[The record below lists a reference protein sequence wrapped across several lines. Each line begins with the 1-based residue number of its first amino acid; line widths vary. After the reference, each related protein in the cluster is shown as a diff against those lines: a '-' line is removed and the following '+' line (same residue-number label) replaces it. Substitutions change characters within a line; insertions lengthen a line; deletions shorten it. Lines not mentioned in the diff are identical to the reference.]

1 MSSLD
6 KYIIYTSVFAIFTES
21 FFVHYGI
28 DWKLFYLILIS
39 NSVILGYKY
48 NLKIHNNL
56 LIVLGFF
63 LVHGLVMFLLF
74 SNPLQ
79 SLIAQVLGIS
89 VSSIFYY
96 NLFRIYSLK
105 PLVEVYKKTAFLLAF
120 FAIPMYYFKINT
132 FVYNRLNGILTE
144 PAHYAA
150 IMLPALYLFARKGN
164 YYKALIILF
173 TIFLTKSSVGFIAL
187 ALMLII
193 PLIKLK
199 YFVRYSIIAL
209 VILVI
214 SGVYIGS
221 QWNEKID
228 ENKSNKIV
236 RRLKQTQ
243 DSFNAIHNGKFNS
256 DTNLSS
262 YAFLSNLFVTKEI
275 VSKNPIGMGLG
286 SYRHEYDKQYPKL
299 SPPEYLII
307 LKQSKIN
314 RTDANSLLFR
324 MTADLGIFGLL
335 IFIYFLYRSIKIF
348 GTDAKQV
355 QQSSFF
361 YLITKLIREGHYFSP
376 EFYFFVF
383 LFLDGSDE
391 HFTRS

>member
-1 MSSLD
+1 MASLD

-39 NSVILGYKY
+39 NSFVLGYKY
-48 NLKIHNNL
+48 SLKIHKNL
-56 LIVLGFF
+56 LILLGFF
-63 LVHGLVMFLLF
+63 LLHGLLMFLLF
-74 SNPLQ
+74 SNPLP
-79 SLIAQVLGIS
+79 SLLGQVLGIA

-96 NLFRIYSLK
+96 NLFRIYSFE
-105 PLVEVYKKTAFLLAF
+105 PLVNVYKKIAFILALL
-120 FAIPMYYFKINT
+120 AIPMFYFKINT
-132 FVYNRLNGILTE
+132 FVFNRLNGILTE

-150 IMLPALYLFARKGN
+150 IMLPALYLFVRRGN
-164 YYKALIILF
+164 YVKAGIILL

-187 ALMLII
+187 LFMLII

-199 YFVRYSIIAL
+199 YFVRYSIIAI
-209 VILVI
+209 VILIV
-214 SGVYIGS
+214 SGLYIGS
-221 QWNEKID
+221 KWNEKID

-243 DSFNAIHNGKFNS
+243 DSFNAVHTGKFNQ
-256 DTNLSS
+256 DTNLST
-262 YAFLSNLFVTKEI
+262 YAFLSNLFITKEI
-275 VSKNPIGMGLG
+275 VSKNPLGMGLG
-286 SYRHEYDKQYPKL
+286 SYRHEYDKEYPKL
-299 SPPEYLII
+299 SPPDYLVT

-324 MTADLGIFGLL
+324 MLADLGIFGLL

-348 GTDAKQV
+348 GKDGKLA

-361 YLITKLIREGHYFSP
+361 YLLTKLIREGHYFSP

>member
-6 KYIIYTSVFAIFTES
+6 KYIIYSSVFAIFTES

-28 DWKLFYLILIS
+28 DWKLFYIILIS
-39 NSVILGYKY
+39 NSFILGYKY
-48 NLKIHNNL
+48 TLKIHKNL
-56 LIVLGFF
+56 LILLGFF
-63 LVHGLVMFLLF
+63 LLHGFLMFLLF
-74 SNPLQ
+74 SNPLP
-79 SLIAQVLGIS
+79 SLIAQLLGIS

-96 NLFRIYSLK
+96 NLYRIYTFQ
-105 PLVEVYKKTAFLLAF
+105 PLVEVYKRIAFALAIL
-120 FAIPMYYFKINT
+120 AIPMFYFKINT
-132 FVYNRLNGILTE
+132 FVFNRLNGILTE

-150 IMLPALYLFARKGN
+150 IMLPALYLFFRKGA
-164 YYKALIILF
+164 YFKAGIVLL

-187 ALMLII
+187 VFMLLV
-193 PLIKLK
+193 PLVKLK
-199 YFVRYSIIAL
+199 YFVRYSIIAI
-209 VILVI
+209 VILLF
-214 SGVYIGS
+214 SGIYIAS
-221 QWNEKID
+221 KWDEKID

-243 DSFNAIHNGKFNS
+243 DSFNAVHTGKFNP

-275 VSKNPIGMGLG
+275 VLNNPFGMGLG
-286 SYRHEYDKQYPKL
+286 SYRHEYDKVYPKL
-299 SPPEYLII
+299 SPPEYLIT
-307 LKQSKIN
+307 LKQSTIN

-324 MTADLGIFGLL
+324 MLADLGVFGLL

-348 GTDAKQV
+348 GKDGKQA

-391 HFTRS
+391 YFTRS

>member
-1 MSSLD
+1 MSSFD
-6 KYIIYTSVFAIFTES
+6 KYIIYTSVFAIFTETY
-21 FFVHYGI
+21 FVHYGI
-28 DWKLFYLILIS
+28 DWKLFYLILVS
-39 NSVILGYKY
+39 NSFLLWYKY
-48 NLKIHNNL
+48 NLTIHKNL
-56 LIVLGFF
+56 LILLGFF
-63 LVHGLVMFLLF
+63 LGHGFVMFLLF
-74 SNPLQ
+74 SNPLP
-79 SLIAQVLGIS
+79 SLLAQLLGIS
-89 VSSIFYY
+89 VSSIFYF
-96 NLFRIYSLK
+96 NLFRIYSFV
-105 PLVEVYKKTAFLLAF
+105 PLVEVYKKTAFLLAVL
-120 FAIPMYYFKINT
+120 AIPMFYFKINT
-132 FVYNRLNGILTE
+132 FVFNRLNGILTE

-164 YYKALIILF
+164 YLKALIILF

-187 ALMLII
+187 ILMLLV

-199 YFVRYSIIAL
+199 YFVRYSILAM

-214 SGVYIGS
+214 SGIYIGS
-221 QWNEKID
+221 KWDEKID
-228 ENKSNKIV
+228 ENESNKIV

-243 DSFNAIHNGKFNS
+243 DSFNAIHTGKFKS

-275 VSKNPIGMGLG
+275 VSKNPLGMGLG
-286 SYRHEYDKQYPKL
+286 SYRHEYDKQYSKL
-299 SPPEYLII
+299 SPPEYLIT

-324 MTADLGIFGLL
+324 MCADLGIFGLL

-348 GTDAKQV
+348 GTDTKQI